1 LSKSNSNVVST
12 AAPASEPAEKESL
25 KASRH
30 IIQYGIFVIFGIFYV
45 ILTIL
50 RPSFLS
56 LGNLYDI
63 LIETSIISFVS
74 FGEAIVITAGGLD
87 LSVGNMAG
95 AAAMLTCHLMSNMGY
110 DTWVSIVA
118 GVAIGGLIGL
128 GNGLMVTRLYMNSL
142 IATLGTMFVLVGFLY
157 GVTGGVSV
165 HIVPD
170 NFMYLGNGTIMSIPV
185 PIYVMAVVFVVA
197 YLFMEKTSYGR
208 NIRMIGG
215 NIEASRLSGV
225 NIKNL
230 TLLTFVISGF
240 LSTFSGILL
249 AARQAVGNVDL
260 GERFL
265 LEGFIAAMLG
275 TVIFNGKNIVTG
287 TLLGAIFLIS
297 LINGLTLLGA
307 GPEWMYFSQ
316 GALLLVAIMANYY
329 SKRFTS

>member
-30 IIQYGIFVIFGIFYV
+30 IIQYGIFVIFGTFYV

-170 NFMYLGNGTIMSIPV
+170 NFMYLGNGTIMNIPV